1 MYVQDYLVKEEHQ
14 ERLRQ
19 AEHGRPGY
27 RVAELRKLEKRR
39 QRAERQLLKAW
50 RRAEELWSVTGEG

>member
-1 MYVQDYLVKEEHQ
+1 MYVQDYLVKERHQ

-19 AEHGRPGY
+19 AEHGRAGHQ
-27 RVAELRKLEKRR
+27 VAELRKLQKRR

-50 RRAEELWSVTGEG
+50 RRTEQFWSVIGEG